1 MDIKFFYK
9 AKRGDGKVE
18 SGVVTSTDE
27 FSVELML
34 IDKGLEVINIRAANV
49 IDELNESFLALQA
62 KLSVVGLKDIIV
74 FTRQFSTLFSAG
86 IPIVTIFDRLKS
98 QNFKPKL
105 KIALER
111 ISKDIESGT
120 SLSLAFGKH
129 PDIFSSLYVG
139 MIKVGEDGGV
149 LDIILERLAKILE
162 TQLDTNNK
170 IKSATRY
177 PKIVV
182 SAIIIA
188 FVILLT
194 FVIPK
199 FVAMFSKFNAE
210 LPLPTKILIF
220 MNHAFQRYWWV
231 VAAIVIATI
240 FLFKQ
245 YKKTDVGKV
254 KIDQLILKI
263 PIVGALLQ
271 KIYISRV
278 VRILGLLYKSG
289 IPVVSSMDIVSEVS
303 ENEIFKRELLSIK
316 NKISMGFAINTAV
329 KESAIFPLIVG
340 DMVESGEE
348 TGSLDEMLF
357 KVADYFDEEVEYSI
371 ANLSSA
377 IEPILLLFIAG
388 MILII
393 ALGVFLPMWDM
404 IKIFKQ

>member
-188 FVILLT
+188 FIILLT